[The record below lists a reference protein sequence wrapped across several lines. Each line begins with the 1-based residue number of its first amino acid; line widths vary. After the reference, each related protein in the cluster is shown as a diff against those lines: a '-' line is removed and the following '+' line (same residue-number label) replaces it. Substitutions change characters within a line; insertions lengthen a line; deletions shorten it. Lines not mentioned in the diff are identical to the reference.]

1 MLIYLAL
8 ECAGF
13 LKELGN
19 EVIMINR
26 STFLR
31 VFDQTI
37 GGKIMSNIV
46 DDKLKAFGNAS
57 ITNITKESDD
67 EYLVELLI
75 NGESKKARVNSI
87 MLAIGRDPNTNIA
100 SESGVSINP
109 KSMKIE
115 GRKDEPE
122 RT

>member
-1 MLIYLAL
+1 
-8 ECAGF
+8 
-13 LKELGN
+13 
-19 EVIMINR
+19 
-26 STFLR
+26 
-31 VFDQTI
+31 
-37 GGKIMSNIV
+37 MSNIV

-100 SESGVSINP
+100 SESGISINP